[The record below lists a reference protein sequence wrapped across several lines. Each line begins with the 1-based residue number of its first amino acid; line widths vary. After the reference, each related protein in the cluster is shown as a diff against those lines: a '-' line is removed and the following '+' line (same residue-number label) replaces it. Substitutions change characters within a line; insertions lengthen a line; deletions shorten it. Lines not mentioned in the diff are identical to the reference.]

1 MSTDTDPILAALARQ
16 RDEHAAAGQLAEVQR
31 VDQQVIAVQTL
42 ARLDAERAAAEEAG
56 AADAVAAIDAQ
67 GRFWARQVDLAALA
81 EAAAAGEHVGADA
94 RRRAPLATLPAEE
107 EDSPGLPGGAAK
119 SKGR

>member
-16 RDEHAAAGQLAEVQR
+16 RDEHTAAGQMAEVHR
-31 VDQQVIAVQTL
+31 VDQQIIAVQTL
-42 ARLDAERAAAEEAG
+42 ARLDAERAAAEQAG

-81 EAAAAGEHVGADA
+81 EAAAAGEHVGTDA
-94 RRRAPLATLPAEE
+94 RRRAPLASLPPEE
-107 EDSPGLPGGAAK
+107 EESPRLPGGAAK

>member
-16 RDEHAAAGQLAEVQR
+16 RDEHAAAGQLVEVQR
-31 VDQQVIAVQTL
+31 VDQQIIAVQTL
-42 ARLDAERAAAEEAG
+42 ARLDAERAAAEHAG

-81 EAAAAGEHVGADA
+81 EAAAGDAPAAAPDGPAPQPGAGK
-94 RRRAPLATLPAEE
+94 R
-107 EDSPGLPGGAAK
+107 
-119 SKGR
+119 KGN